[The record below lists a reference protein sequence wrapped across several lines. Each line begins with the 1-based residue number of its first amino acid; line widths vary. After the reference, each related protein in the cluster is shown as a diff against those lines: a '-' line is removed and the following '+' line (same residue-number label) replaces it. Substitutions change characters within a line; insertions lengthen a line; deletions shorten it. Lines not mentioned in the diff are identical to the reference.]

1 MNPLP
6 DVTELQRQR
15 REIQDQL
22 AALGDLRP
30 GSLTPRYRKCGKPTC
45 RCAAEG
51 HPGHGPSWSL
61 TWTVEGKTRTR
72 IIPVEAVEET
82 RAQLAEHRR
91 ARELIRKL
99 TDVSAG
105 LCDARLEAV
114 KAAKKKLRRSR

>member
-1 MNPLP
+1 MNPRP
-6 DVTELQRQR
+6 DATELQRQR
-15 REIQDQL
+15 RAIQDQL

-61 TWTVEGKTRTR
+61 TWTAGGKTRTR

-82 RAQLAEHRR
+82 QAQIAEHRR
-91 ARELIRKL
+91 ARALIRNL
-99 TDVSAG
+99 IEVSAG
-105 LCDARLEAV
+105 LCDARLETV